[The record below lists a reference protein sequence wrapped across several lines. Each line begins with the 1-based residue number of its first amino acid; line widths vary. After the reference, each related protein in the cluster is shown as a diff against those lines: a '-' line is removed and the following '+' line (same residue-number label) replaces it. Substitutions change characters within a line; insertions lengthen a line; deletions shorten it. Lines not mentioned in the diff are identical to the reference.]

1 MFQEQLGITEKRT
14 REGFA
19 MQVAFELGLQG
30 SDALK
35 GKDKCFLSENVMS
48 KVQEEGETQSYSP
61 IDADTSV

>member
-1 MFQEQLGITEKRT
+1 MFWEQLGITEKRT

-35 GKDKCFLSENVMS
+35 GKDKYFLSENVMS
-48 KVQEEGETQSYSP
+48 KVQEGGKTQS
-61 IDADTSV
+61 